1 MPKYKILPWI
11 DVNKLDMSSVSQMP
25 KAITFLEENPH
36 MIVWDSFSL
45 NRAGV
50 HIIKDNLDKIDW
62 DLLSSNRSAIPI
74 LKENVDKIN
83 WNNFLRIGSIDASY
97 VIKDNK
103 DKIKDWY
110 NLCWNDSDWI
120 NDIFDEDIMKT
131 LSYSDIGSLEGN
143 PCAIPT
149 LEKYEKYMNWS
160 RISKNP
166 NAIHMLKKHPEKIH
180 LEDLL
185 LNSNPEAL
193 QIFEEYILPEPF
205 NTFYLSQSE
214 IMIPFLK
221 KNKEYIN
228 YNICENDEPEAVELI
243 EYFMDEHA
251 KHDDKFYW
259 WNELSQ
265 NVSAICIMEKNIEH
279 IDWWEF
285 CYLEEAIPIIEKHLD
300 KVNWT
305 TLSSNP
311 GAMHIL
317 KNNQDKIDWCR
328 LSRNDSIYEEVY

>member
-1 MPKYKILPWI
+1 MPKYRILPWI
-11 DVNKLDMSSVSQMP
+11 DVNKLDKKALSRTH

-45 NRAGV
+45 NKAGV

-62 DLLSSNRSAIPI
+62 DLLSSNTSAIPI

-83 WNNFLRIGSIDASY
+83 WNNFLYISSIEAFY
-97 VIKDNK
+97 VIRDNK
-103 DKIKDWY
+103 DKIKKWG
-110 NLCWNDSDWI
+110 NLCCNHSYWI

-131 LSYSDIGSLEGN
+131 LSYGEINSLEEN

-149 LEKYEKYMNWS
+149 LEKFEKYMNWKS
-160 RISKNP
+160 IGRNP
-166 NAIHMLKKHPEKIH
+166 NAIHLIKKKPNYIS
-180 LEDLL
+180 LTQLL
-185 LNSNPEAL
+185 LNPNPEAL
-193 QIFEEYILPEPF
+193 QIFEEYILPKPF
-205 NTFYLSQSE
+205 NTFFLSQSE

-251 KHDDKFYW
+251 KDFDEFYW

-265 NVSAICIMEKNIEH
+265 NVSAIGIMKKNIEH
-279 IDWWEF
+279 IDWREF
-285 CYLEEAIPIIEKHLD
+285 CFLEEAIPIIEEHLD

-305 TLSSNP
+305 ILSSNRD
-311 GAMHIL
+311 AMHIL
-317 KNNQDKIDWCR
+317 KNNQDKIDWSR
-328 LSRNDSIYEEVY
+328 LSNNDSIYEEM